1 MSTIA
6 EIDFKDDEIPAISF
20 FVEGIPSPGGSKK
33 YVGHSKKGKA
43 ILIDMGGDKTRFWRQ
58 AVSIYAR
65 QTYHGAPLKGAVSVR
80 FQFYMPRPKTH
91 FHTSPKRLGELRRGA
106 PLYHTVRPDVLKLS
120 RSTEDALTG
129 ICWQDDSAN
138 CVLTAS
144 KLYSDRPGCQIT
156 ITQLK

>member
-1 MSTIA
+1 MDSTMDQEVLDAALTLI
-6 EIDFKDDEIPAISF
+6 
-20 FVEGIPSPGGSKK
+20 
-33 YVGHSKKGKA
+33 HS
-43 ILIDMGGDKTRFWRQ
+43 RQ
-58 AVSIYAR
+58 
-65 QTYHGAPLKGAVSVR
+65 
-80 FQFYMPRPKTH
+80 
-91 FHTSPKRLGELRRGA
+91 HTSPKRLGELRRGA